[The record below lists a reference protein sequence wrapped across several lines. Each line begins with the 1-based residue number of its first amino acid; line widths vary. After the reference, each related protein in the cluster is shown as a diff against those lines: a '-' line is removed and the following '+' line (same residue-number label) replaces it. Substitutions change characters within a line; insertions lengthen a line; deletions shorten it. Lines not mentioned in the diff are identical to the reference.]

1 MTLVGAGIARPPTVT
16 ILSEKHIC
24 ESCEFVVEQ
33 FKKLFPNATVNII
46 SGSTQYGGVNSRGE
60 YGMNNWKYRKD

>member
-33 FKKLFPNATVNII
+33 FKELFPNATVNIV
-46 SGSTQYGGVNSRGE
+46 SGNPNYGDLNAKGERG
-60 YGMNNWKYRKD
+60 MKTWKHRKD